1 MFAESGEVE
10 YGSELVPAQ
19 QAELYFTQQIQDGRA
34 LFEGGAD
41 RALNSPSLIGLHQ
54 RTNRCSELTIRMKKL
69 L

>member
-1 MFAESGEVE
+1 MFAESGGVE

-41 RALNSPSLIGLHQ
+41 RAFSSASLIGLRQ
-54 RTNRCSELTIRMKKL
+54 RTNTCSELTIRMEKL